1 MPNRKKILW
10 LPSWYP
16 NKYDL
21 FDGDFIQRHARAA
34 ALLHHVH
41 VLFIKQAFA
50 QTVTEETISE
60 NGNLTEQIIYLP
72 KKKGLPGKLQ
82 NFKAWQGLYKKRIT
96 AFVENE
102 RPSAVHVH
110 VPWKVGL
117 IALWAKRKFSLPYL
131 VTEHWGIY
139 NKVVDDNI
147 YTKPFFFR
155 RLAKR
160 IYREAAA
167 FVSVSRYT
175 GEGVNQSLLKKDF
188 TVIPNVVDTALFR
201 PAAGKYERFTFV
213 HVSNAVPLKN
223 IGGIL
228 EAFTAFLSQTK
239 ADARLVVVGN
249 KDDKYK
255 VLAQTLNLS
264 DGDVLFKGELPYAE
278 VAREVKRC
286 HAFVLNSNIENSP
299 CVIGEALCCGLPVI
313 ATAVGGVP
321 ELLNEENSILIAS
334 QNAGALAQAM
344 KEMFEHY
351 ARFNAALLSSAAKK
365 KFGLQAIAS
374 AFADLYQGY

>member
-16 NKYDL
+16 NKYDS

-34 ALLHHVH
+34 ALHHHVH
-41 VLFIKQAFA
+41 VLFIKQSFT
-50 QTVTEETISE
+50 QTLPEETISE
-60 NGNLTEQIIYLP
+60 TGNLTEQIIYLP
-72 KKKGLPGKLQ
+72 KKKGLPGKLR
-82 NFKAWQGLYKKRIT
+82 NFNAWQGLYRKRIT

-102 RPSAVHVH
+102 RPLLIHVH

-117 IALWAKRKFSLPYL
+117 IALWAKRKFNLPYL

-139 NKVVDDNI
+139 NTVVADNI
-147 YTKPFFFR
+147 YTKSFLFR

-160 IYREAAA
+160 IYGEAAA
-167 FVSVSRYT
+167 FVSVSRYV

-188 TVIPNVVDTALFR
+188 TVIPNVVDTTLFH
-201 PAAGKYERFTFV
+201 PAVGKHERFTFI

-223 IGGIL
+223 VEGIL
-228 EAFTAFLSQTK
+228 QAFTVFLSQTK
-239 ADARLVVVGN
+239 ANAGLVLVGN
-249 KDDKYK
+249 KDDTYK
-255 VLAQTLNLS
+255 ALAQTLNLS
-264 DGDVLFKGELPYAE
+264 GEEVLFKGEIPYAE
-278 VAREVKRC
+278 VARDVQRC

-321 ELLNEENSILIAS
+321 ELLNEENSILIAP
-334 QNAGALAQAM
+334 QNAGALAHAM
-344 KEMFEHY
+344 KEMVEHY

-365 KFGLQAIAS
+365 KFGMQAIAS
-374 AFADLYQGY
+374 AFADLYKGY